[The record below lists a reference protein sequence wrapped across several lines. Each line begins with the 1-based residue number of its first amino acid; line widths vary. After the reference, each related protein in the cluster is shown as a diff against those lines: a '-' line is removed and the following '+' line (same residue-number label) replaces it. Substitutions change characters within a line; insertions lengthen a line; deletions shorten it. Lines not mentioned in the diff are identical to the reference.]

1 MKHVLTSILLA
12 SALLVGTA
20 QAAPFFSANDQD
32 NCQFL
37 AGMAHLTAT
46 NRNQYSK
53 AEAQQVAFSAAA
65 DQNEVIDSDVLRDI
79 LSDVLHVIEIVYM
92 YPHKSPSEE
101 GNDIFR
107 LCREE

>member
-1 MKHVLTSILLA
+1 MKRTLTSILLA

-37 AGMAHLTAT
+37 AEIAYIFAAD
-46 NRNQYSK
+46 RNQRSK
-53 AEAQQVAFSAAA
+53 TEAQQVVFRN
-65 DQNEVIDSDVLRDI
+65 DIQNKDI
-79 LSDVLHVIEIVYM
+79 VSDVLHVIEFVYM

-101 GNDIFR
+101 GNSIFR
-107 LCREE
+107 LCREG